1 MVAFLAALS
10 TAGGQGD
17 CAQRLKDAAQASS
30 VLCAARTLCSIAK
43 RKTATS
49 KRCASSF
56 SRMEPFNT
64 INAPR
69 NEHMLL
75 VIPRLTCVNTQL
87 IPQCSY
93 STARGAGRAPPTNPL
108 KPQAAVT
115 GAFDPGDSTA
125 SHHQGTTVSGGRE
138 ASRSRD
144 ALKPDRS
151 SV

>member
-1 MVAFLAALS
+1 M
-10 TAGGQGD
+10 
-17 CAQRLKDAAQASS
+17 CAEIKDATQASS
-30 VLCAARTLCSIAK
+30 VLRAARTLCSIAK

-64 INAPR
+64 INAPG

-75 VIPRLTCVNTQL
+75 VITRLTCVNTQL
-87 IPQCSY
+87 IPQCPY
-93 STARGAGRAPPTNPL
+93 STARGAGCAPPL

-125 SHHQGTTVSGGRE
+125 SRHQGATVSGGRE
-138 ASRSRD
+138 PSRSRD
-144 ALKPDRS
+144 ALKPD
-151 SV
+151 